1 MQRQLYFFYR
11 NYRNDTFSCSFAT
24 WSRQPAAL
32 RLWFIRVLHQIPFMT
47 PPKGDLWLWLEL
59 KQQPFT
65 HTTSWEWLVTSGK
78 YSKLLPID
86 TGVNDPANSPWGH
99 NVQYSEKLQKP
110 KSSISTLQASVRM
123 LNVNVQDSIVIK
135 KTEQVWP
142 VWKGLQKEASSL
154 RTNLQCTSS
163 LSTQTPDTSC

>member
-1 MQRQLYFFYR
+1 MKRQLYFFYR
-11 NYRNDTFSCSFAT
+11 NYRNATFSYSFAT
-24 WSRQPAAL
+24 WGRRSRQLYIFDSLEFCTRYPS
-32 RLWFIRVLHQIPFMT
+32 WHH
-47 PPKGDLWLWLEL
+47 PKGDLWLWLEL

-123 LNVNVQDSIVIK
+123 LNVKVHDSIVIK

-142 VWKGLQKEASSL
+142 VWKGSQKEASSL
-154 RTNLQCTSS
+154 RTV
-163 LSTQTPDTSC
+163 